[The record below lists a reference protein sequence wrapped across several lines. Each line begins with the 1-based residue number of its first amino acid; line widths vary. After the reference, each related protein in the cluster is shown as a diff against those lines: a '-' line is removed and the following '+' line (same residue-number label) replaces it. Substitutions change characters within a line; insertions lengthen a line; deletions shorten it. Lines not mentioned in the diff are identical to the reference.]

1 MGMRSAL
8 ACGALAWL
16 ASAAVVLAQS
26 PSRTVWDG
34 AYTTEQAARGAPLY
48 AANCAQCHGPA
59 LSGADGPALSGVE
72 FAGNWNGLTLGDL
85 FERIR
90 TTMPADDPAKIGLQE
105 KVDILA
111 FMLRTSEFPAGMT
124 ELPKDAQVLMQI
136 RYLST
141 KP

>member
-1 MGMRSAL
+1 MRIRNTLVCA
-8 ACGALAWL
+8 AAAWL
-16 ASAAVVLAQS
+16 ASAAVALTQS

-34 AYTTEQAARGAPLY
+34 VFTSEQAARGAPLY

-59 LSGADGPALSGVE
+59 LSGADGPPLSGVE

-90 TTMPADDPAKIGLQE
+90 TTMPADDPMKIGAQE
-105 KVDILA
+105 KADILA
-111 FMLRTSEFPAGMT
+111 FMLRTSEFPAGTT
-124 ELPKDAQVLMQI
+124 ELPKDAQALMQI
-136 RYLST
+136 RYAST